1 MSRGHQQQM
10 EEDYNME
17 SSITVRDRGIV
28 ETQARQRHRRDL
40 DMPISDLFRSTQPA
54 VSYGQPR
61 SRRQGDYRDYS
72 PYKTPI
78 RERSSIPRP
87 SVPRVTDEDED
98 TDMDV
103 EERRIEHPFGE
114 IIGQEIERR
123 GAPVVQQLSRGL
135 GDLTVSVQDLPAIR
149 EITRQHAAQLTQ
161 QHEEQTKLIRE
172 LQMKFNQDQEERER
186 REGYILA
193 QVRAETAATTTN
205 LGQVLEQIADTTRA
219 HQQRQE
225 EQAQHITML
234 ADWIQ
239 RLPKEGPAQ
248 VPDGVSATLA
258 QLERTMQQ
266 QVSLVDGFSGTKTAL
281 EEMIE
286 QMKETARKAAAEK
299 PLAPETGGGGSG
311 PPPRPPPQQPV
322 APPAGSESSENLED
336 PGQQGKQG
344 GQGAQGGGNGDGNKG
359 GGQGAQGGG
368 NGNGNKGGNAPEA
381 PGSSPSDSS
390 DSEGERRK
398 RLERK
403 KRRHERRRQREQEL
417 SHPPRTTIG
426 DAPKKA
432 NIPFSGSADQDV
444 RLWIDQMEILISLQ
458 KKVQW
463 DDGTKIMW
471 ASLEFTGS
479 AANFWRNFTERLAVD
494 RSIGTWERFK
504 QELRTQYGNRTSQE
518 QAKQKMDRLRQTGP
532 IDDYI
537 NEMQNLEWDARV
549 GPVVMRSMILTGI
562 NSSLEQRLSNAIEEP
577 NDFVDWLAWVRK
589 VGRKDHEVKARK
601 EILRGKD
608 PVKPREEKTERRK
621 SRNNANPRKTSS
633 ASANNS
639 KTSDDLG
646 VTKEEKEKWQKEG
659 KCFRCGRDNHF
670 VKDCVAT
677 SKVRLTNLKRK
688 EYPSGRKD
696 HGREG
701 DKKRKLE
708 PRNEAF
714 RARITNLED

>member
-87 SVPRVTDEDED
+87 SVLRGTDDDEE
-98 TDMDV
+98 TNMDV

-135 GDLTVSVQDLPAIR
+135 GDLTVSVQDLPIIR
-149 EITRQHAAQLTQ
+149 DITRQHSAQLAQ

-172 LQMKFNQDQEERER
+172 LQMKFGQDQEERER
-186 REGYILA
+186 REGIILA
-193 QVRAETAATTTN
+193 QVRAEAAATTTN
-205 LGQVLEQIADTTRA
+205 LGQVLDQIVTTTRA

-225 EQAQHITML
+225 EQTQHINML

-239 RLPKEGPAQ
+239 KLPKEGPAQ
-248 VPDGVSATLA
+248 VPEGVAATLV
-258 QLERTMQQ
+258 QLEKTMRQQ
-266 QVSLVDGFSGTKTAL
+266 ASLVDGFSGTKTAL
-281 EEMIE
+281 EEMME
-286 QMKETARKAAAEK
+286 QLKETARKTTAEK

-311 PPPRPPPQQPV
+311 PPPNPPPQQPV
-322 APPAGSESSENLED
+322 APPAGSESSEDLED
-336 PGQQGKQG
+336 H
-344 GQGAQGGGNGDGNKG
+344 GNPE

-398 RLERK
+398 RLERR

-417 SHPPRTTIG
+417 SHPPRATVG

-432 NIPFSGSADQDV
+432 NIPFSGRADQDV

-518 QAKQKMDRLRQTGP
+518 QAKQRMDRLRQTGP

-608 PVKPREEKTERRK
+608 TAKPREEKTERRK
-621 SRNNANPRKTSS
+621 SRNNANPRKTFP

-639 KTSDDLG
+639 KNSDDLG
-646 VTKEEKEKWQKEG
+646 VTREEKEKWQKEG
-659 KCFRCGRDNHF
+659 KCFRCGRDNHL

-696 HGREG
+696 HGKEG
-701 DKKRKLE
+701 DKKRKLG
-708 PRNEAF
+708 PQNEAF
-714 RARITNLED
+714 RARITNLES

>member
-1 MSRGHQQQM
+1 
-10 EEDYNME
+10 ME

-54 VSYGQPR
+54 ESYGQPR

-98 TDMDV
+98 TNMDV

-161 QHEEQTKLIRE
+161 QHEEQTRLIRE
-172 LQMKFNQDQEERER
+172 LQMKFDQDQEERER
-186 REGYILA
+186 RDGFILA

-205 LGQVLEQIADTTRA
+205 LGQVLEQIVNTTRT

-239 RLPKEGPAQ
+239 KLPKEGPAQ
-248 VPDGVSATLA
+248 VPEGVAATLA

-266 QVSLVDGFSGTKTAL
+266 QVSLVDGFSGTRTAL
-281 EEMIE
+281 EEMME
-286 QMKETARKAAAEK
+286 QMRETARKTAAER
-299 PLAPETGGGGSG
+299 PLAPGTGGGGSG
-311 PPPRPPPQQPV
+311 PPPQPPPQPPV
-322 APPAGSESSENLED
+322 ASPAGSESSED
-336 PGQQGKQG
+336 PENQSLAPRSNPERSSHQGKQ
-344 GQGAQGGGNGDGNKG
+344 

-368 NGNGNKGGNAPEA
+368 NGNGNKGGNAPGA
-381 PGSSPSDSS
+381 PGPPGSSSSDSS
-390 DSEGERRK
+390 DSEGERRR

-403 KRRHERRRQREQEL
+403 KRRQERRRQREQEL
-417 SHPPRTTIG
+417 SHPPRATVG

-432 NIPFSGSADQDV
+432 NIPFSGKADQDV

-458 KKVQW
+458 KKVHW
-463 DDGTKIMW
+463 DNGTKIMW

-479 AANFWRNFTERLAVD
+479 AVNFWRNFTERLALD
-494 RSIGTWERFK
+494 SSTGTWERFK

-518 QAKQKMDRLRQTGP
+518 QAKQKMDKLRQTGP

-562 NSSLEQRLSNAIEEP
+562 NSSLEKRLSNAIEEP
-577 NDFVDWLAWVRK
+577 EDFVDWLAWVRK

-608 PVKPREEKTERRK
+608 TVKPREEKTERWK
-621 SRNNANPRKTSS
+621 SRNNANPRKTFP

-659 KCFRCGRDNHF
+659 KCFCCGRDNHF

-688 EYPSGRKD
+688 EPPSGRKD

-701 DKKRKLE
+701 DKKRKLG
-708 PRNEAF
+708 PQSEAF